1 MWNDFARVHSA
12 TPRLWRENVH
22 LCRRLVI
29 ISYCEDSGMETH
41 SLSGRV
47 AVVTG
52 ASRGLGKQMAM
63 ALAEAG
69 ATVALVARSG
79 ELLAKVKVEIESHGG
94 KAHAFFAD
102 LREEN
107 EVARMARQ
115 VSDAAGA
122 PDILINNAGI
132 NLRKP
137 LHEFSLTEWHR
148 VMQTNID
155 SAFLCSRAFIPGMIA
170 KKFGRVIN
178 IASTMAHVAL
188 AHRTAYCTSKCGLL
202 GMTKALALELA
213 SYGVTANAISPGPFA
228 TEMNTNLMQDP
239 ARNAEFT
246 SKIPVGRWG
255 KVEEIGPLAV
265 FLCSDAA
272 GFITGTD
279 ILIDGDRK

>member
-1 MWNDFARVHSA
+1 MAD
-12 TPRLWRENVH
+12 H
-22 LCRRLVI
+22 LL
-29 ISYCEDSGMETH
+29 D
-41 SLSGRV
+41 GRV

-69 ATVALVARSG
+69 ATVALAARSG
-79 ELLAKVKVEIESHGG
+79 ELLEQAKTEIEGHGG
-94 KAHAFFAD
+94 KAHAFVAD
-102 LREEN
+102 LRQEE
-107 EVARMARQ
+107 EVARMAGQ

-148 VMQTNID
+148 VMQTNLD
-155 SAFLCSRAFIPGMIA
+155 SAFLCSRAFVPGMME
-170 KKFGRVIN
+170 KNFGRVIN

-188 AHRTAYCTSKCGLL
+188 PHRTAYCTSKFGLL

-213 SYGVTANAISPGPFA
+213 PHGVTVNAISPGPFA
-228 TEMNTNLMQDP
+228 TEMNTILIQDA

-272 GFITGTD
+272 GFITGAD
-279 ILIDGDRK
+279 ILIDGGWTAQ